1 MLRFAS
7 LLVFASLALGA
18 AEPAVIRVSAIPDAE
33 PSKLLT
39 VFEPLAAYLS
49 GATGAKVEFVP
60 VAKYELTVE
69 GLAARKLD
77 LVWFGGYTSVQ
88 AVRACKGNAMRI
100 AMREQDAQF
109 RSVFISGAASGIT
122 TLQQLKGKTF
132 AFGSNSST
140 SGHLMPRSFL
150 LDAGIEPESFF
161 AKFNFSGAHDKT
173 AKLVESGAVDAGAMN
188 ILTWQRML
196 DKKEIDPAKV
206 AVFWTT
212 PPFADYC
219 WVVRKDLGGD
229 LPAKLQTALLALD
242 PANAEHKQLL
252 DAHSASRYIA
262 AKDEQWAG
270 IEAAARKA
278 GMLTD

>member
-7 LLVFASLALGA
+7 LFVLASLALSA

-60 VAKYELTVE
+60 VAKYELTVD
-69 GLAARKLD
+69 GLASRKLD

-109 RSVFISGAASGIT
+109 RSVFISGAATGIK
-122 TLQQLKGKTF
+122 TLQELKGRTF

-161 AKFNFSGAHDKT
+161 GKFNFSGAHDKT
-173 AKLVESGAVDAGAMN
+173 AKLVESGAVDAGALN
-188 ILTWQRML
+188 FLTWERMVE
-196 DKKEIDPAKV
+196 KKEIDPAKV

-212 PPFADYC
+212 PAYVDYC
-219 WVVRKDLGGD
+219 WVVRKDLGGG
-229 LPAKLQTALLALD
+229 LPEKLQAALLALD
-242 PANAEHKQLL
+242 PANAEHKKLL

-262 AKDEQWAG
+262 AKDEQWTG

-278 GMLTD
+278 GMLTE